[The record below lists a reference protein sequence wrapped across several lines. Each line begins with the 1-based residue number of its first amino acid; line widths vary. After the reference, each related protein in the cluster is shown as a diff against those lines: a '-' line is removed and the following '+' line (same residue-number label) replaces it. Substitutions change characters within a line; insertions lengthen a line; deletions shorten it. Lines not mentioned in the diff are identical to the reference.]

1 MAHLLTCLPLVL
13 EKVANSPALSI
24 SLLNA
29 TASSQRGGGVW
40 GARGLWDLGGFIS
53 CPVGEEPGTSMT
65 LFRSPLAS
73 PQSRGPPLL
82 T

>member
-1 MAHLLTCLPLVL
+1 MVHLLTCLPLAL
-13 EKVANSPALSI
+13 EKVTNQPYPSP
-24 SLLNA
+24 LLNA
-29 TASSQRGGGVW
+29 TASSQWGGGVW

-53 CPVGEEPGTSMT
+53 CPVGEEPGTSMA

-73 PQSRGPPLL
+73 PQSREPPLL